1 MSRGCNCYLIP
12 TAMFSPP
19 LPCSGCSSTL
29 TEESPVGCAGPG
41 SFTCSW
47 ARPVLFSR
55 KNLMYLPQLKNNNTM
70 PINRGTMVPSG
81 MREVSSLSLR
91 RF

>member
-1 MSRGCNCYLIP
+1 MYLVSVSSF
-12 TAMFSPP
+12 FSG
-19 LPCSGCSSTL
+19 LRRENRL
-29 TEESPVGCAGPG
+29 GCAGPG